1 VFSELTPGR
10 WPQRALRTDLLLAL
24 ASFTLL
30 GYVGIVVGQQP
41 GTIAV
46 IWVAN
51 GAATALI
58 VSAPASRLLPM
69 LAASVAGNLVANLV
83 WGRPP
88 AMAVAFLLPNALEI
102 ALGVW
107 LLRSAGDTHRWAE
120 TLPRFA
126 KTLLLGAMLPPLL
139 GATTGAATL
148 DLLGFVP
155 FGRAWLDW
163 YVGAATGSVAM
174 LPLLLE
180 LRAGNLRRRLRLALT
195 PTAVLALLLLPLVL
209 AAVLEWFPYPFVALL
224 LATLLVATLFQ
235 RLVGF
240 AAAATTLAT
249 VAVTLATHHFVI
261 TVPDTPQGHALVF
274 AAVLMALVP
283 AQVTAVL
290 VARQKAVDGLL
301 GAVASRSD
309 EIVLVSD
316 LDGVLRWASRARETY
331 RGEANA
337 QVLGRPLTELAARGL
352 VSPEAVHDHAQAVA
366 GGTLER
372 MQKVEYPL
380 RGPRTM
386 RVHVQ
391 PARDDTGAQ
400 VGVLATATDVTEL
413 EATAEQLRRS
423 NANLEQFVRVASH
436 DLREPMNTIQQF
448 VSLIEESMGERLP
461 AQERAWFTHVRSGAR
476 RMKQLLDDVLQYVQ
490 LDDEPDEPRA
500 QVSLDELATDT
511 RAALGAQLGAS
522 GALLEVG
529 PLGTVRGHRSLLAL
543 LLQNLVSNALKF
555 SRPGIRPQV
564 RLHSETAPG
573 ELRLVIADN
582 GIGIP
587 ADKLA
592 QIGQPFRRLHNRR
605 KYEGTGLGLAI
616 CRGILERHGGR
627 LEIASVLGEGST
639 FTAVLPLH
647 APGAAGAA
655 AATSPPAPAR
665 SLP

>member
-10 WPQRALRTDLLLAL
+10 WQQRALRTDLLLAF

-58 VSAPASRLLPM
+58 VSAPGSRLAPM
-69 LAASVAGNLVANLV
+69 LAACVVGNLVANLV

-88 AMAVAFLLPNALEI
+88 AMALAFLLPNALEI
-102 ALGVW
+102 GLGVL
-107 LLRSAGDTHRWAE
+107 LLRRAGDTHRWAE
-120 TLPRFA
+120 SLPRFG
-126 KTLLLGAMLPPLL
+126 KTLLLGALVPPLL

-155 FGRAWLDW
+155 FERAWLDW

-180 LRAGNLRRRLRLALT
+180 LRAANLRRRLRLAFT
-195 PTAVLALLLLPLVL
+195 PAAVLALLLLPVVL
-209 AAVLEWFPYPFVALL
+209 AAVLQWFPYPFVALL
-224 LATLLVATLFQ
+224 LATLVVAALYQ

-240 AAAATTLAT
+240 AAAALTLAT
-249 VAVTLATHHFVI
+249 VAVALATHHFV
-261 TVPDTPQGHALVF
+261 TVVPDTPQGHALVF

-290 VARQKAVDGLL
+290 VARQKAVDTLL

-316 LDGVLRWASRARETY
+316 LDGVLRWASRAREAY

-337 QVLGRPLTELAARGL
+337 QTLGRPLAELAAKGL
-352 VSPEAVHDHAQAVA
+352 VSAEAVHDHAAAVA
-366 GGTLER
+366 GRTLER
-372 MQKVEYPL
+372 TQKVDYPL

-391 PARDDTGAQ
+391 PALDDTGAQ

-448 VSLIEESMGERLP
+448 VSLIEETSGERLP
-461 AQERAWFTHVRSGAR
+461 AQERAWFAQVRTGAR
-476 RMKQLLDDVLQYVQ
+476 RMKQLLDDVLQYVR
-490 LDDEPDEPRA
+490 LDDEPGEPQA
-500 QVSLDELATDT
+500 LVALDDLAADT

-522 GALLEVG
+522 GAVLEIE
-529 PLGTVRGHRSLLAL
+529 PLGTVPGHRSLLAL

-555 SRPGIRPQV
+555 SRPGVAPRVQV
-564 RLHSETAPG
+564 HSQVVG
-573 ELRLVIADN
+573 SELRLVVADN

-616 CRGILERHGGR
+616 CRGILERHRGR
-627 LEIASVLGEGST
+627 LEITSVVGEGSS

-647 APGAAGAA
+647 APGAA
-655 AATSPPAPAR
+655 ATLPPAPSR
-665 SLP
+665 SPP